1 MAASTLSRLRDTC
14 ETEASA
20 DGNVQHRTAW
30 DQARKSAGAVDSDQ
44 MHSESRQKVPRIL
57 DLLQPRDVLVL
68 SRTAVEQLFADA
80 EDTRIGRLGAIEL
93 SEREQTV
100 LRQLAAGH
108 GERAI
113 AECEHMSL
121 RTVKRTVASLEVKF
135 EAPNRFVMA
144 IRATQ
149 LGYFG

>member
-1 MAASTLSRLRDTC
+1 MAASTSPRLPATG

-20 DGNVQHRTAW
+20 DGEVQHRTVRGH
-30 DQARKSAGAVDSDQ
+30 AREPAGASDQ
-44 MHSESRQKVPRIL
+44 MLIESRQMPRIL
-57 DLLQPRDVLVL
+57 NLLQPRDVLVL

-80 EDTRIGRLGAIEL
+80 EDRRIGRLGAIEL